1 MKGPTRHSY
10 TEVEV
15 MHRRRCTSNSMDVSE
30 CLASHHHLFQSCMRP
45 KTHTT
50 GDVNTNSAWCGRW
63 VLLALVGSHLLIVVH
78 LCMPNALGYSGVH
91 TDCEGDC
98 LALSSEYCSRV
109 AYMLAWSI
117 KTFLLLQPLQ
127 DASRCLRSASPPGW
141 VIPSQAKEGRP
152 LFTPR
157 VRTPTSYSFYIEKWV
172 ACAQ

>member
-1 MKGPTRHSY
+1 VQGPLGCEHCVLDGTILGQSSSLGMKGPTRHSY

-98 LALSSEYCSRV
+98 LALSSEYCSL

-117 KTFLLLQPLQ
+117 KTFLLLLFKGI
-127 DASRCLRSASPPGW
+127 RFFSPRKS
-141 VIPSQAKEGRP
+141 IT
-152 LFTPR
+152 L
-157 VRTPTSYSFYIEKWV
+157 
-172 ACAQ
+172 

>member
-63 VLLALVGSHLLIVVH
+63 VLLVLIGSHLLLVVH

-91 TDCEGDC
+91 TGCEGDC
-98 LALSSEYCSRV
+98 LALSSEYCSL

-117 KTFLLLQPLQ
+117 KTFLLLKVILNNKLKLLSYAYGPRPHIFFVSIQ
-127 DASRCLRSASPPGW
+127 AESWSGGVGEKRRSPGAVSEAGW
-141 VIPSQAKEGRP
+141 WLG
-152 LFTPR
+152 
-157 VRTPTSYSFYIEKWV
+157 
-172 ACAQ
+172 

>member
-1 MKGPTRHSY
+1 MRRSRERGRTLETSWCGVHLAVSTGYWRARYLVSRLCLGMKGPTRHSY
-10 TEVEV
+10 AEVEV
-15 MHRRRCTSNSMDVSE
+15 MHRRRCTSNSIDVSE

-98 LALSSEYCSRV
+98 LALSSEYCSL

-117 KTFLLLQPLQ
+117 KTFLLL
-127 DASRCLRSASPPGW
+127 
-141 VIPSQAKEGRP
+141 
-152 LFTPR
+152 
-157 VRTPTSYSFYIEKWV
+157 Y
-172 ACAQ
+172 